1 MAAGGV
7 SGGVSGMDD
16 NINSVHVSRRGSI
29 TIKHGGMNMGVGD
42 RPPPP
47 HELTQSVSTHR
58 EQRDYAQEH
67 LHDDPVISSATNLF
81 DLAAE

>member
-7 SGGVSGMDD
+7 SGMDG

-29 TIKHGGMNMGVGD
+29 TIQHGGMNMGISD

-47 HELTQSVSTHR
+47 HELTQSFSTHR
-58 EQRDYAQEH
+58 EQREHSQQH
-67 LHDDPVISSATNLF
+67 LHNDPSATNLF